1 MTRLCVTVPVD
12 LRTPP
17 SNHRYV
23 DSDGNTC
30 TWLHV
35 GPDGELGL
43 YGTLE
48 AMRRLGEAVLAA
60 TTEPDARSG
69 AHAGGRPASA
79 AADESGRRAG
89 GDSS

>member
-12 LRTPP
+12 LQAAPW
-17 SNHRYV
+17 NHRYL

-35 GPDGELGL
+35 GADGELGL

-60 TTEPDARSG
+60 ATEPDARTEY
-69 AHAGGRPASA
+69 AHRGRRS
-79 AADESGRRAG
+79 ADESIPRAR
-89 GDSS
+89 GDRP